1 MSIRERM
8 KEKGDQ
14 QGFTLV
20 ELIIVIAILGILAGL
35 AVPKVGNIVGDAEK
49 KANKANIRMIEEAC
63 DLYVASGKTELISEQ
78 TIDNNHVLIKEGY
91 LKEEPKY
98 PNSENKYYK
107 IIQKD
112 NNRWTAVEVETVPD
126 EIK

>member
-35 AVPKVGNIVGDAEK
+35 AVPKVGNIVGEAEE
-49 KANKANIRMIEEAC
+49 KANNANIRMIEEA
-63 DLYVASGKTELISEQ
+63 
-78 TIDNNHVLIKEGY
+78 
-91 LKEEPKY
+91 
-98 PNSENKYYK
+98 
-107 IIQKD
+107 
-112 NNRWTAVEVETVPD
+112 
-126 EIK
+126 